1 MYNVYV
7 RGFVGNF
14 GTKVLI
20 EEKKNE
26 LLKYFSNKYIEKVKS
41 DLRDGLSPS
50 LFIDKEISDNLFDK
64 EKIGKGGFLAAL
76 WKICD
81 RNKVGLKYDLS
92 KVPIIQGTVE
102 IANFFDINPYRLLT
116 ANVEILFIDNN
127 YEIIDNK
134 NMKKIGETNNTKQRI
149 RTDIETKSFLTKCYK
164 DDLFNIIDK
173 NVYNRRIMGTGDFD
187 CKYN

>member
-26 LLKYFSNKYIEKVKS
+26 LLKYFSNKYIEKVES

-50 LFIDKEISDNLFDK
+50 LFIEKDIKNNVFDR
-64 EKIGKGGFLAAL
+64 EKIGKGGFLASL

-116 ANVEILFIDNN
+116 IKYIILNIFF
-127 YEIIDNK
+127 NK
-134 NMKKIGETNNTKQRI
+134 
-149 RTDIETKSFLTKCYK
+149 
-164 DDLFNIIDK
+164 
-173 NVYNRRIMGTGDFD
+173 
-187 CKYN
+187 

>member
-7 RGFVGNF
+7 KGFVGNL

-26 LLKYFSNKYIEKVKS
+26 LLKYFSNAYIEKVEN

-50 LFIDKEISDNLFDK
+50 LFIEKEIKNNIFD
-64 EKIGKGGFLAAL
+64 EEEISRGGFLASL

-116 ANVEILFIDNN
+116 TNAEIMFIKND
-127 YEIIDNK
+127 YEIIEDYHI
-134 NMKKIGETNNTKQRI
+134 KKIGETNSTKQRI
-149 RTDIETKSFLTKCYK
+149 RNK
-164 DDLFNIIDK
+164 
-173 NVYNRRIMGTGDFD
+173 R
-187 CKYN
+187 